1 MTTRYIVTALTTLAT
16 FSGLISVA
24 NSVIPNSA
32 IAQSKD
38 SKPEVVELKEDGAYK
53 PIAVAYFREFL
64 LSGSRETPESA
75 ERRLAQASIK
85 TAVID
90 LNGDGQVEIIAG
102 FMGDMRYCAKIGGC
116 PMTILQKKSGQWQ
129 PISPDRLMAFS
140 IQLDRGTTKGYR
152 NLIAGRAG
160 FQHNSRLIF
169 DGQQYVPV
177 GLVVPDNVIAQSTNQ
192 QQQNSCRDRAGGGS
206 WLETNFRVLGANYV
220 LNDVDDPSSFINVRE
235 KPNIESS
242 KRYIAPSGTSSV
254 SILRVVLE
262 KGNYCWLEVQFPIKN
277 EGWITG
283 WVRGDFV
290 TRPWSKY

>member
-1 MTTRYIVTALTTLAT
+1 MTTRHIVTALTTLAT
-16 FSGLISVA
+16 FSGLISVS
-24 NSVIPNSA
+24 NSVVPNSA
-32 IAQSKD
+32 IAQSKE
-38 SKPEVVELKEDGAYK
+38 SKPEVVELKEDGDYK

-177 GLVVPDNVIAQSTNQ
+177 GLVVPDNVIAQPTSKAKGCLNSRIVTN
-192 QQQNSCRDRAGGGS
+192 AGIVRESYRVG
-206 WLETNFRVLGANYV
+206 NFV
-220 LNDVDDPSSFINVRE
+220 LNDGTGSSINVRE
-235 KPNIESS
+235 KPTTESS
-242 KRYIAPSGTSSV
+242 IQYVAPSRRGV
-254 SILRVVLE
+254 SIFEQVVGTDDYCWIKVE
-262 KGNYCWLEVQFPIKN
+262 GQIWDKGNTRPI
-277 EGWITG
+277 GIFSG

-290 TRPWSKY
+290 KMET